1 VKHTFTIVKRIA
13 ASRSNVVANYL
24 DLEHMPFHHG
34 FVGCRV
40 LSETER
46 VACFEMSSRVGPLLV
61 RNVHYYEYR
70 PPNQI
75 FHAIKSPLGPMYV
88 VSTVKDAAES
98 PAAACEVTVETTLDM
113 PRLVYPARKLVER
126 LLRHLNDAVLR
137 EDRLLLERRQALFG
151 DDVEDYLRDGQCL
164 LFKEAFRR
172 HYARERSGARAG
184 SAAG

>member
-34 FVGCRV
+34 FAGCRV
-40 LSETER
+40 ISETDR
-46 VACFEMSSRVGPLLV
+46 VACFEMSSRVGPFLV

-75 FHAIKSPLGPMYV
+75 FHAVKSPLGPMYI
-88 VSTVKDAAES
+88 VSTAEEAD
-98 PAAACEVTVETTLDM
+98 PARPGQACQVTVETTLDM
-113 PRLVYPARKLVER
+113 PRLFYPARKWVER
-126 LLRHLNDAVLR
+126 LLRRLNDAVLR

-151 DDVEDYLRDGQCL
+151 DYVEDYLRDQQCL
-164 LFKEAFRR
+164 LFKEAFRSS
-172 HYARERSGARAG
+172 YSKERAPVRPERTA
-184 SAAG
+184 